1 MQFPFANRR
10 TPIQKTDGAESYRV
24 PDRLDG
30 QILGSRRPNYVFN
43 HASVAPGFPM
53 FPPHRRERAVISV
66 FRRKTVR
73 SELCGHIECVQGDGE
88 EHLLVEG
95 NGSIPDQPR
104 EISIDGCTGL
114 ATEAYYSPSMQLLRC

>member
-53 FPPHRRERAVISV
+53 FPPTSVVDGARPTSVSTRHSHLSTYGVGLMRLFSNERPA
-66 FRRKTVR
+66 F
-73 SELCGHIECVQGDGE
+73 
-88 EHLLVEG
+88 
-95 NGSIPDQPR
+95 
-104 EISIDGCTGL
+104 
-114 ATEAYYSPSMQLLRC
+114 

>member
-1 MQFPFANRR
+1 MKFRKQREQPFGIADRAARSETSN
-10 TPIQKTDGAESYRV
+10 GAS
-24 PDRLDG
+24 L
-30 QILGSRRPNYVFN
+30 
-43 HASVAPGFPM
+43 APGFPM

-104 EISIDGCTGL
+104 EISSDGCTGL